1 MRSKRR
7 AYVKEVIISEEGV
20 GRGEVGSPYRIL
32 TVVRDKDGKVIAE
45 HDPLTEN
52 IEERPE
58 LHKDIQELVLD
69 AINRHI
75 SMTKIIKGPEQS
87 NEAIAYDVAD
97 EIFKKLF
104 SFGD

>member
-1 MRSKRR
+1 MRSKRK
-7 AYVKEVIISEEGV
+7 AYVKEVVISEEGV
-20 GRGEVGSPYRIL
+20 GRGEDGSPYRIL

-52 IEERPE
+52 IEESPE
-58 LHKDIQELVLD
+58 LHTDIQALVLS

-75 SMTKIIKGPEQS
+75 SMSKVIKGPEQGDS
-87 NEAIAYDVAD
+87 SIAYEVAD

-104 SFGD
+104 NFGD